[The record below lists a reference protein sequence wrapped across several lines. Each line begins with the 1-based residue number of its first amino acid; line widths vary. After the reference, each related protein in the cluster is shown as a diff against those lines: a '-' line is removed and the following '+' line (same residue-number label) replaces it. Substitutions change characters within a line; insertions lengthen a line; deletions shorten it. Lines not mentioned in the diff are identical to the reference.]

1 VKGKS
6 EMTCTKIKEL
16 LVGYHDESLS
26 IEEKK
31 KVEDHLRIC
40 EGCREEL
47 RQIES
52 LFGILGRE
60 KTEEVEPDF
69 WTNFV
74 PGVRKRIVR
83 AAQPTFGWSFV
94 PKLGP
99 LFGFV
104 TAVLIVGVIL
114 FSSDYR
120 SSDRGVP
127 QSGEDVV
134 YSLYEFESTADQLAE
149 TISLIEAAGQ
159 TGELI
164 SEDEKQSILALEEL
178 IEDEYWEK
186 AGWKDLAEELSLE
199 ELSLLEEKV
208 QDTPI

>member
-1 VKGKS
+1 MKGKS

-16 LVGYHDESLS
+16 LIGYYEEYLS

-52 LFGILGRE
+52 LFGILRQE
-60 KTEEVEPDF
+60 KTEEVKPDF

-74 PGVRKRIVR
+74 PGVRERIAR
-83 AAQPTFGWSFV
+83 APQPEFGFSLV

-114 FSSDYR
+114 FSSDHR
-120 SSDRGVP
+120 PSDRGVP
-127 QSGEDVV
+127 QSKEAA
-134 YSLYEFESTADQLAE
+134 YSLYQFQSTADQLAE
-149 TISLIEAAGQ
+149 AISLVEAGGL

-178 IEDEYWEK
+178 IEDQYWEK
-186 AGWKDLAEELSLE
+186 VGWEDLAEELSLE

-208 QDTPI
+208 QNTPI